1 MAQRNDPIHRRVRS
15 NPSRHNN
22 YYDERPMSLELETDF
37 TNTETKLVV
46 LDFLSSQPIEHLTAR
61 NATRR
66 KTVSFDDRHR
76 KSSLGKSSSL
86 GSSDGSSHE
95 AYRSRYAKLAKSGK
109 SLRKQY
115 SLRLK
120 RDLDEYLKLRG
131 KSMDDLS
138 DPPGT
143 PAGSWDEGM
152 GEYQHQRSYT
162 EGETYFRLRSRSPI
176 RAQSQSADSPKP
188 RRKISRELKEGIT
201 DFNIESLRHV
211 EVEEVSVLTE
221 SMDDN
226 IVRSRRHRPESLE
239 LPCHQERRLSPVLS
253 PESQVAV
260 RLEMISQ
267 EILTKY
273 PDIFDEQISRVSL
286 QDLTYEKF
294 ASVARK
300 VIEKHPGGWTRIA
313 LVCYFARELALED
326 ESTDDQLDNLV
337 SFSSKF
343 ISETSAEWIASQGGW

>member
-1 MAQRNDPIHRRVRS
+1 
-15 NPSRHNN
+15 
-22 YYDERPMSLELETDF
+22 MSLELETDF

-46 LDFLSSQPIEHLTAR
+46 LDFLSSQPIENLTAR

-66 KTVSFDDRHR
+66 KTVSFGDRHR
-76 KSSLGKSSSL
+76 KISLGKS
-86 GSSDGSSHE
+86 SSDGSSHE

-138 DPPGT
+138 DPSGT

-162 EGETYFRLRSRSPI
+162 EGEAYFRLRSRSPI
-176 RAQSQSADSPKP
+176 RDQSQSADSPKP

-201 DFNIESLRHV
+201 DFNTEYLRHV
-211 EVEEVSVLTE
+211 EVEEVSLSTE

-226 IVRSRRHRPESLE
+226 IVR
-239 LPCHQERRLSPVLS
+239 
-253 PESQVAV
+253 
-260 RLEMISQ
+260 
-267 EILTKY
+267 
-273 PDIFDEQISRVSL
+273 
-286 QDLTYEKF
+286 
-294 ASVARK
+294 
-300 VIEKHPGGWTRIA
+300 
-313 LVCYFARELALED
+313 
-326 ESTDDQLDNLV
+326 
-337 SFSSKF
+337 
-343 ISETSAEWIASQGGW
+343 

>member
-1 MAQRNDPIHRRVRS
+1 MAQKNDPIHRRVRS
-15 NPSRHNN
+15 NPSRH
-22 YYDERPMSLELETDF
+22 YDERPMSLELETDF

-46 LDFLSSQPIEHLTAR
+46 LDFLSSQPIENLTAR

-76 KSSLGKSSSL
+76 KTSLGKSI
-86 GSSDGSSHE
+86 SDGSSHE

-138 DPPGT
+138 DPSGT

-152 GEYQHQRSYT
+152 DEYQHQRSYT
-162 EGETYFRLRSRSPI
+162 EGEAYLRLRSRSPI
-176 RAQSQSADSPKP
+176 RDQSQSADSPKP

-201 DFNIESLRHV
+201 DFNTEYLRHV
-211 EVEEVSVLTE
+211 EVEEVSLSTE

-226 IVRSRRHRPESLE
+226 IVR
-239 LPCHQERRLSPVLS
+239 
-253 PESQVAV
+253 
-260 RLEMISQ
+260 
-267 EILTKY
+267 
-273 PDIFDEQISRVSL
+273 
-286 QDLTYEKF
+286 
-294 ASVARK
+294 
-300 VIEKHPGGWTRIA
+300 
-313 LVCYFARELALED
+313 
-326 ESTDDQLDNLV
+326 
-337 SFSSKF
+337 
-343 ISETSAEWIASQGGW
+343 